1 MLIQKGQIMND
12 LMENV
17 LQLDETF
24 IVQDTFFNDIPA
36 MQSVIHTFL
45 PETCLIKPSA
55 RHKLFLNVE
64 RVSNFVK
71 LRKQSTGNS
80 GQL

>member
-1 MLIQKGQIMND
+1 MND

-24 IVQDTFFNDIPA
+24 IVQETFFNDIPA
-36 MQSVIHTFL
+36 MQAVIHTFL

-55 RHKLFLNVE
+55 RH
-64 RVSNFVK
+64 
-71 LRKQSTGNS
+71 
-80 GQL
+80 